1 MLYCRWSIRAKEVAS
16 MRKLVVIV
24 MAALC
29 CAALSAAEFEKD
41 TKAYVAEKTAKLKSS
56 VGLFAKT
63 VATVTYGDVAT
74 VIQGGAKQTQ
84 VQIGKAIGWIEN
96 SALTAK
102 EIAKE
107 NDMSVRESAE
117 ELARAAKEAAAA
129 VGAVLKD
136 DLQKFGEES
145 GKAAGEVKEATAD
158 MAGRL
163 KEAAK
168 GFADAFSDSE

>member
-1 MLYCRWSIRAKEVAS
+1 
-16 MRKLVVIV
+16 MRKLMTIV
-24 MAALC
+24 MAAVC

-56 VGLFAKT
+56 AGLFART

-74 VIQGGAKQTQ
+74 IIESGAKQTQ
-84 VQIGKAIGWIEN
+84 VQIGKVTGWIEN

-136 DLQKFGEES
+136 DFQKLGEES
-145 GKAAGEVKEATAD
+145 GKAAGEVRDATVD

-168 GFADAFSDSE
+168 GFADAFSESE

>member
-1 MLYCRWSIRAKEVAS
+1 MKKRV
-16 MRKLVVIV
+16 MIV
-24 MAALC
+24 MAAVC

-56 VGLFAKT
+56 AGLFART

-74 VIQGGAKQTQ
+74 IIESGAKQTQ
-84 VQIGKAIGWIEN
+84 VQIGKVTGWIEN

-136 DLQKFGEES
+136 DFQKLGEES
-145 GKAAGEVKEATAD
+145 GKAAGEVRDATAD

-168 GFADAFSDSE
+168 GFADAFSESE

>member
-1 MLYCRWSIRAKEVAS
+1 
-16 MRKLVVIV
+16 MRKRVMMV
-24 MAALC
+24 MAAVC

-56 VGLFAKT
+56 AGLFAKT

-74 VIQGGAKQTQ
+74 IIESGAKQTQ

-107 NDMSVRESAE
+107 NDLSVRESAE
-117 ELARAAKEAAAA
+117 ELARAAKEAAQA

-136 DLQKFGEES
+136 DFQKFGEEG
-145 GKAAGEVKEATAD
+145 GKAAGEVKDATAD

-168 GFADAFSDSE
+168 GFADAFGNAE

>member
-1 MLYCRWSIRAKEVAS
+1 MKKRVMI
-16 MRKLVVIV
+16 I
-24 MAALC
+24 MAAVC

-56 VGLFAKT
+56 AGLFART

-74 VIQGGAKQTQ
+74 IIESGAKQTQ
-84 VQIGKAIGWIEN
+84 VQIGKVTGWIEN

-136 DLQKFGEES
+136 DFQKLGEES
-145 GKAAGEVKEATAD
+145 GKAAGEVKDATAD

-168 GFADAFSDSE
+168 GFADAFSESE

>member
-1 MLYCRWSIRAKEVAS
+1 
-16 MRKLVVIV
+16 MRKRV
-24 MAALC
+24 MMVLAAVC

-56 VGLFAKT
+56 AGLFAKT

-74 VIQGGAKQTQ
+74 IIESGAKQTQ

-107 NDMSVRESAE
+107 NDLSVRESAE
-117 ELARAAKEAAAA
+117 ELARAAKEAAQA

-136 DLQKFGEES
+136 DFQKFGEEG
-145 GKAAGEVKEATAD
+145 GKAAGEVKDATAD

-168 GFADAFSDSE
+168 GFADAFGNAE

>member
-1 MLYCRWSIRAKEVAS
+1 
-16 MRKLVVIV
+16 MRKRVMII
-24 MAALC
+24 MAAVC

-56 VGLFAKT
+56 AGLFAKT

-74 VIQGGAKQTQ
+74 IIESGAKQTQ

-107 NDMSVRESAE
+107 NDLSVRESAE
-117 ELARAAKEAAAA
+117 ELARAAKEAAQA

-136 DLQKFGEES
+136 DFQKFGEEG
-145 GKAAGEVKEATAD
+145 GKAAGEVKDATAD

-168 GFADAFSDSE
+168 GFADAFGNAE

>member
-1 MLYCRWSIRAKEVAS
+1 
-16 MRKLVVIV
+16 MRKVIMIIV
-24 MAALC
+24 AAAC
-29 CAALSAAEFEKD
+29 CAALSAEDFEKD

-56 VGLFAKT
+56 AGLFAKT

-74 VIQGGAKQTQ
+74 VIESGAKQTQ

-117 ELARAAKEAAAA
+117 ELARAAKEAAEA

-136 DLQKFGEES
+136 DVQKLS
-145 GKAAGEVKEATAD
+145 GQSEKAADEIKDAAAD
-158 MAGRL
+158 IADRL
-163 KEAAK
+163 KDAAK
-168 GFADAFSDSE
+168 GFADAFSDPE

>member
-1 MLYCRWSIRAKEVAS
+1 
-16 MRKLVVIV
+16 MRKLVMIV
-24 MAALC
+24 MATVC

-56 VGLFAKT
+56 AGLFART

-74 VIQGGAKQTQ
+74 IIESGAKQTQ
-84 VQIGKAIGWIEN
+84 VQIGKVTGWIEN

-136 DLQKFGEES
+136 DFQKLGKES
-145 GKAAGEVKEATAD
+145 GKAAGEVKDASAD

-163 KEAAK
+163 KGAVK
-168 GFADAFSDSE
+168 GFADAFSESE

>member
-1 MLYCRWSIRAKEVAS
+1 
-16 MRKLVVIV
+16 MRKLVMIV
-24 MAALC
+24 MVAVC

-56 VGLFAKT
+56 AGLFART

-74 VIQGGAKQTQ
+74 IIESGAKQTQ
-84 VQIGKAIGWIEN
+84 VQIGKVTGWIEN

-136 DLQKFGEES
+136 DFQKLGKES
-145 GKAAGEVKEATAD
+145 GKAAGEVKDASAD

-168 GFADAFSDSE
+168 GFADAFSESE

>member
-1 MLYCRWSIRAKEVAS
+1 
-16 MRKLVVIV
+16 MRKLMMIV
-24 MAALC
+24 MAAVC

-56 VGLFAKT
+56 AGLFART

-74 VIQGGAKQTQ
+74 IIESGAKQTQ
-84 VQIGKAIGWIEN
+84 VQIGKVTGWIEN

-136 DLQKFGEES
+136 DFQKLGKES
-145 GKAAGEVKEATAD
+145 GKAAGEVKDASAD

-168 GFADAFSDSE
+168 GFADAFSESE

>member
-1 MLYCRWSIRAKEVAS
+1 MK
-16 MRKLVVIV
+16 KLMIIA

-56 VGLFAKT
+56 AGLFART

-74 VIQGGAKQTQ
+74 IIQSGAKQTQ
-84 VQIGKAIGWIEN
+84 VQIGKVTGWIEN

-136 DLQKFGEES
+136 DFQKLGEES
-145 GKAAGEVKEATAD
+145 GKAAGEVRDATVD

-168 GFADAFSDSE
+168 GFADAFSESE

>member
-1 MLYCRWSIRAKEVAS
+1 MK
-16 MRKLVVIV
+16 KLMIIV
-24 MAALC
+24 MAAVC

-56 VGLFAKT
+56 AGLFAKT

-74 VIQGGAKQTQ
+74 IIESGAKQTQ
-84 VQIGKAIGWIEN
+84 VQIGKVTGWIEN

-136 DLQKFGEES
+136 DFQKLGEEG
-145 GKAAGEVKEATAD
+145 GKAAGEVRDATAD

-168 GFADAFSDSE
+168 GFADAFSESE

>member
-1 MLYCRWSIRAKEVAS
+1 MKKRVMI
-16 MRKLVVIV
+16 I
-24 MAALC
+24 MAAVC

-56 VGLFAKT
+56 AGLFART

-74 VIQGGAKQTQ
+74 IIESGAKQTQ
-84 VQIGKAIGWIEN
+84 VQIGKVTGWIEN

-136 DLQKFGEES
+136 DFQKLGEES
-145 GKAAGEVKEATAD
+145 GKAAGEVRDATAD

-168 GFADAFSDSE
+168 GFADAFSESE

>member
-1 MLYCRWSIRAKEVAS
+1 MK
-16 MRKLVVIV
+16 KLMMIV

-29 CAALSAAEFEKD
+29 CAALSAAEFERD

-56 VGLFAKT
+56 AGLFAKT
-63 VATVTYGDVAT
+63 VATVTYGDVVT
-74 VIQGGAKQTQ
+74 VLQSGAKQTQ
-84 VQIGKAIGWIEN
+84 VQIDKVTGWIEN
-96 SALTAK
+96 YALTAQK
-102 EIAKE
+102 IAKE
-107 NDMSVRESAE
+107 NDMYVRESAE
-117 ELARAAKEAAAA
+117 ELARAAKETAVA

-136 DLQKFGEES
+136 DFQKLGEES

-168 GFADAFSDSE
+168 GFADAFSESE